1 MLTTGVDAKNV
12 RNIVLLRSIGSMV
25 EFKQIIGR
33 GTRLFEGKDYFT
45 IIDFT
50 GATKL
55 FYDEKWDGPMCTES
69 VEDQVKESKKEK
81 NQTFDPVS
89 SVDYE
94 EPHIPKQKLKVKLLD
109 NRELKIINIETRY
122 IGEDG
127 KPLTAE
133 QYLLSLVGKFP
144 ALYQS
149 EEQLRNLRS
158 DPKTREDLLLELRK
172 IGLDEEHFS
181 LLQVMFEAPESDLFD
196 VLTYLSY
203 GEVMKTRAERV
214 RRVLEQSLMEKFEN
228 LSAKAFL
235 EYLLAYY
242 QEHGSTELVQSKMGE
257 LIKLY
262 GRGKINIV
270 DFTKRFGGAEALL
283 SVWKEV
289 QRELFRI

>member
-12 RNIVLLRSIGSMV
+12 RNIVLLRTIGSIV

-33 GTRLFEGKDYFT
+33 GTRVFEGKDYFT
-45 IIDFT
+45 ILDFT
-50 GATKL
+50 GASNL
-55 FYDEKWDGPMCTES
+55 FYDEKWDGPQASDE
-69 VEDQVKESKKEK
+69 VLEAQPKREK
-81 NQTFDPVS
+81 NQTSFSVS
-89 SVDYE
+89 PEDQELS
-94 EPHIPKQKLKVKLLD
+94 PPKEKLKVKLLD
-109 NRELKIINIETRY
+109 NRELSVVNVETRY

-133 QYLLSLVGKFP
+133 EYLLSLVGKLP

-149 EEQLRNLRS
+149 EAQLRALRS
-158 DPKTREDLLLELRK
+158 DPKTREDLLRELRRM
-172 IGLDEEHFS
+172 GLDQEHFE
-181 LLQVMFEAPESDLFD
+181 LLQAMFEAPESDLFD

-203 GEVMKTRAERV
+203 GEEMKTRSQRV
-214 RRVLEQSLMEKFEN
+214 QRVLSQDLMSSPEQLD
-228 LSAKAFL
+228 AKAFL

-242 QEHGSTELVQSKMGE
+242 QEHGSAELVQSKMGE

-262 GRGKINIV
+262 GRGQINIV

-283 SVWKEV
+283 RVWKEV